1 MSDEI
6 LINVNI
12 EGSEEVDKLGKK
24 FEDTGKKVNKT
35 QTEIQKMRKEIR
47 DAKSDLLQAEEGTE
61 AYNKALA
68 RAAAAQFKL
77 KDINDK
83 TKLAVADFGQT
94 GRNVA
99 QSVAGLAGGFSVL
112 TGVMGLFG
120 VENENTAKTIL
131 KVQSAL
137 AIVSGIGQFA
147 DSIDNIR
154 DLIGGLRANAQA
166 MNGTLSEMGKNAGEA
181 ASSVSDLGKE
191 TAVVTSNLAGGAGTA
206 SAINDSNKALLEQL
220 DILKQRR
227 NQLNEES
234 LEYNK
239 NADDRVAKIEE
250 EVDKIKEQSK
260 ARGKETA
267 EETKRLKE
275 LDLELDEIIKKDD
288 THLKNKLKNSKE
300 ISKEEDKINN
310 ALKNSTD
317 NLTKSQE
324 NLTKASEGSIKSIG
338 KQLLT
343 MGAWVIA
350 ISAVVA
356 GVSYLIEKLNEIPEE
371 TKMKLKFDEQALKDT
386 EKARE
391 KILEIK
397 HDLDIISGK
406 NDKISLNQLKN
417 IKAVMVEQGIANEK
431 DIKYLSAKELR
442 ESEHFSK
449 YLEKVKMVAKEEAII
464 KGKANAEI
472 NAEILNEQQKTI
484 LEEVRKRVSTGPN
497 DKYADKFIEDWKK
510 GNISSIRIVQEGLTG
525 LSSEWNNII
534 DKQEISKKEV
544 ALYTNLYTNL
554 QKEQSKNAGGS
565 SKNPF
570 LIDKSKSSG
579 TKKTTTDDSTRSW
592 VKLPTL
598 DNKDEMDKIFNDAEY
613 YIKSRITTFQSG
625 LDELKPKELNV
636 SDLVSI
642 GNGFFTSESMDTML
656 NDLNKSYEDGN
667 ISYEEYLK
675 KRIELLK
682 EFNRQNVIV
691 SKEGIE
697 GIENNDNQH
706 KEDEY
711 KLIEEQYN
719 NELISYDEYLK
730 AKLELQKKYGD
741 TSIKTENDIIRRRAE
756 QAVALINSVADLT
769 NGISELF
776 QSQMDMNNADYE
788 QKKENIENNVK
799 DEKSKNAQ
807 LKALDA
813 EYNKNAEKL
822 FNQQKEAKIA
832 LAWMDFASGVVGLW
846 SKSAQ
851 QLGPIAGPII
861 AGIETAALLAT
872 TIAQTQSIAAQ
883 RYTKATS
890 ASSSS
895 SSSSS
900 STSIALTP
908 TQSALTSKE
917 ENLNTMNK
925 INSKNSPEQ
934 VVKVS
939 DINNVQKTVSVREQ
953 NSTY

>member
-206 SAINDSNKALLEQL
+206 SVAEGLKNINKEARLTTEQFEEL
-220 DILKQRR
+220 TLAEQRQIKMITFMEKCGY
-227 NQLNEES
+227 QLSES
-234 LEYNK
+234 QK
-239 NADDRVAKIEE
+239 
-250 EVDKIKEQSK
+250 KIKDSILEK
-260 ARGKETA
+260 AGVEIESAKNTEN
-267 EETKRLKE
+267 LK
-275 LDLELDEIIKKDD
+275 
-288 THLKNKLKNSKE
+288 
-300 ISKEEDKINN
+300 
-310 ALKNSTD
+310 
-317 NLTKSQE
+317 KSQE

-371 TKMKLKFDEQALKDT
+371 TKLKLKFDEQSLKDT

-442 ESEHFSK
+442 ESNYFSK
-449 YLEKVKMVAKEEAII
+449 YLEKVKNVAKEEAII

-472 NAEILNEQQKTI
+472 NAEILNEQQNTI
-484 LEEVRKRVSTGPN
+484 LEEVRKKISTGPN

-525 LSSEWNNII
+525 LASEWNNII
-534 DKQEISKKEV
+534 DKQESSKKEI
-544 ALYTNLYTNL
+544 ALYTNLYNNL

-613 YIKSRITTFQSG
+613 YIQSRITTFQSG
-625 LDELKPKELNV
+625 LDDIKPKELKV

-697 GIENNDNQH
+697 GIENNDNNH

-711 KLIEEQYN
+711 KLLEEQYN

-741 TSIKTENDIIRRRAE
+741 TSVKTENDINRRRAE

-799 DEKSKNAQ
+799 DEKRKNAQ

-832 LAWMDFASGVVGLW
+832 LAWMDFASGVVSLW
-846 SKSAQ
+846 STSA
-851 QLGPIAGPII
+851 QLGPIAGPIV

>member
-166 MNGTLSEMGKNAGEA
+166 MNGTLGEMGKNAGEA

-220 DILKQRR
+220 DILKERKKLLETEKVQFNSITSERLK
-227 NQLNEES
+227 NLTEEKQAIITTAR
-234 LEYNK
+234 E
-239 NADDRVAKIEE
+239 
-250 EVDKIKEQSK
+250 
-260 ARGKETA
+260 RGKFYEGELIQLKKID
-267 EETKRLKE
+267 EEYAAISNLVPE
-275 LDLELDEIIKKDD
+275 
-288 THLKNKLKNSKE
+288 KNKKFSETE
-300 ISKEEDKINN
+300 ISLSNEKKQVQD

-317 NLTKSQE
+317 GAAKSQE

-356 GVSYLIEKLNEIPEE
+356 GISYLIEKLNEIPAELE
-371 TKMKLKFDEQALKDT
+371 LKLKFDEQALKDT
-386 EKARE
+386 EKARV
-391 KILEIK
+391 KVSEIK

-442 ESEHFSK
+442 ESNYFSK
-449 YLEKVKMVAKEEAII
+449 YLEKVRQTAKDEAVIKMITQKETEKMIAQSTM
-464 KGKANAEI
+464 KLAEEELRNSLGSSGKNIADYTI
-472 NAEILNEQQKTI
+472 NAIKSGKYTARFGVEKTFSDAYDKVKDLEKELPILNKI
-484 LEEVRKRVSTGPN
+484 YV
-497 DKYADKFIEDWKK
+497 D
-510 GNISSIRIVQEGLTG
+510 
-525 LSSEWNNII
+525 
-534 DKQEISKKEV
+534 
-544 ALYTNLYTNL
+544 L

-565 SKNPF
+565 SGNPF

-613 YIKSRITTFQSG
+613 YIQSRITTFQSG
-625 LDELKPKELNV
+625 LDNIKPKELKV

-697 GIENNDNQH
+697 GIENNDNNH

-711 KLIEEQYN
+711 KLLEEQYN

-741 TSIKTENDIIRRRAE
+741 TSVKTEKDINRRIAE

-769 NGISELF
+769 NGISELY

-832 LAWMDFASGVVGLW
+832 LAWMDFASGVVSLW
-846 SKSAQ
+846 STSA
-851 QLGPIAGPII
+851 QLGPIAGPIV